1 MFVMKQNENVKNEKR
16 DWKKIG
22 LTALAITGTVGTV
35 GFGTLYCVRTKQFD
49 RVMEL
54 AKKSVGQSE
63 ILLAAYEEKC
73 YQANKTNETTELIK
87 RVVGGQLIERLIKNE
102 EKTLA
107 RFDNKIANIQNNGL
121 DEISKKV
128 LEDLFERRQNVIE
141 TIADF
146 VDVRDVLK
154 D

>member
-1 MFVMKQNENVKNEKR
+1 MKQNENVKNEKH

-73 YQANKTNETTELIK
+73 CQANKTNETTELIK

>member
-1 MFVMKQNENVKNEKR
+1 MKQNENVKNEKR

-22 LTALAITGTVGTV
+22 LTALAITV

>member
-1 MFVMKQNENVKNEKR
+1 
-16 DWKKIG
+16 
-22 LTALAITGTVGTV
+22 
-35 GFGTLYCVRTKQFD
+35 
-49 RVMEL
+49 MEL

-73 YQANKTNETTELIK
+73 CQANKTNETTELIK

>member
-1 MFVMKQNENVKNEKR
+1 MN
-16 DWKKIG
+16 DTDTKKHSQIKFMNLILGVIIVIFIVGIG
-22 LTALAITGTVGTV
+22 I
-35 GFGTLYCVRTKQFD
+35 TLYNSTR
-49 RVMEL
+49 
-54 AKKSVGQSE
+54 KSG
-63 ILLAAYEEKC
+63 
-73 YQANKTNETTELIK
+73 ANVTENSNNI
-87 RVVGGQLIERLIKNE
+87 GNIQNE